1 VAQDWTINYLPEE
14 GGRITGKLI
23 VDDDAVRFEA
33 LYDSS
38 TKTILKAVGLSVG
51 SFAASGG
58 HAVYLHDEGSNA
70 VLVIPRDAI
79 TGAAAAKK
87 GLTKRVVVSTAETGD
102 FVFDYGML
110 SVKKIVAAINE

>member
-1 VAQDWTINYLPEE
+1 MAQDWTINYLPSA

-23 VDDDAVRFEA
+23 VGNDVVRFEA

-38 TKTILKAVGLSVG
+38 NKTILKNVGLSLG

-58 HAVYLHDEGSNA
+58 HAVYLADEGSSA
-70 VLVIPRDAI
+70 VIVIPREAI

-87 GLTKRVVVSTAETGD
+87 GLTKRVVVSTVDAGD

-110 SVKKIVAAINE
+110 SVKKLVAAINQ